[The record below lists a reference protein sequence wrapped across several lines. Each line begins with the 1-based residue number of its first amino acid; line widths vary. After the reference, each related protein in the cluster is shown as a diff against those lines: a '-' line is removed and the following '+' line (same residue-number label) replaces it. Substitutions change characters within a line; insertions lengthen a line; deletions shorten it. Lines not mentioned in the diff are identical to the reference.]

1 MRASAAIK
9 IGVAFALATAAAVG
23 CTALPPLAPRTP
35 STAFTDTA
43 GTRLGAAIG
52 PLLAQHPGQSGVYPL
67 ADGHDAFAA
76 RALLASG
83 AERSLDVQYY
93 IWHGDLTGTLLLDAL
108 RSAAARGVRVR
119 LLLDDNNTSGLDP
132 VLLGLALMP
141 NVEVRLFNPF
151 ALRSWRGVGYLTD
164 FARLNRR
171 MHNKSF
177 TVDNQVTIVG
187 GRNVGDEYFGAGDD
201 FLFVDLDVLAVGP
214 AVREVSSDFDRYWNS
229 ASAYPVTAIVH
240 GDDAEEPQALA
251 RRAEER
257 RREPAA
263 RDYIEALRKLPF
275 VEQLLQ
281 GRLALEWAPARLV
294 SDDPAKALG
303 KSADQERLAVA
314 LRKAMGDPERSVD
327 LVSPY
332 FVPGKE
338 TTAALAGMARRGVHV
353 RVLTNSLQATDV
365 AAVHAGYAKW
375 RRDLLAAGVSL
386 YELRRMDDGA
396 TQQRRIGGS
405 SSSSLHAKTFG
416 VDGKRVF
423 VGSFNLD
430 PRSIELNTEMGL
442 VTDSPALAAQLAQ
455 RLDTSMPAKAFEV
468 RLDADGKLVWLQRT
482 GDKVTTYHEEPG
494 TSAWKRAG
502 VRVLSW
508 LPIDWLL

>member
-1 MRASAAIK
+1 MRAAGVAK
-9 IGVAFALATAAAVG
+9 IGAALALAAAAVLG
-23 CTALPPLAPRTP
+23 CTTLPPLAPRMP
-35 STAFTDTA
+35 SAALADTDN
-43 GTRLGAAIG
+43 TRLGTAIA
-52 PLLAQHPGQSGVYPL
+52 PLAAQHPGQSGIYAL
-67 ADGHDAFAA
+67 ADGREAFAA
-76 RALLASG
+76 RALLAHR

-93 IWHGDLTGTLLLDAL
+93 IWHDDLTGTLLLDAL

-119 LLLDDNNTSGLDP
+119 LLLDDNNTAGLDP
-132 VLLGLALMP
+132 VLLALSRQP

-151 ALRSWRGVGYLTD
+151 ALRAWRSVGYLTD

-214 AVREVSSDFDRYWNS
+214 AVQAVSHDFDRYWNS
-229 ASAYPVTAIVH
+229 PSAYPVAALVQAQ
-240 GDDAEEPQALA
+240 DAQAPQALA
-251 RRAEER
+251 QHAEELR
-257 RREPAA
+257 RQPAA
-263 RDYIEALRKLPF
+263 RAYLEAMRQLPF
-275 VEQLLQ
+275 VEQLVQRTLP
-281 GRLALEWAPARLV
+281 LDWAPARLV
-294 SDDPAKALG
+294 SDDPAKVLGQAHPQTRVATKLGELMGEPRQAL
-303 KSADQERLAVA
+303 DI
-314 LRKAMGDPERSVD
+314 
-327 LVSPY
+327 VSPY

-338 TTAALAGMARRGVHV
+338 TTGMLSDLARRGVKV

-375 RRDLLAAGVSL
+375 RRQLLEAGVSL

-396 TQQRRIGGS
+396 TQRRRIGGS

-416 VDGKRVF
+416 VDGQRIF

-430 PRSIELNTEMGL
+430 PRSIDLNTEMGL
-442 VTDSPALAAQLAQ
+442 VIDSPAMAGQLAT
-455 RLDTSMPAKAFEV
+455 RLGQSTPDKAFEV
-468 RLDADGKLVWLQRT
+468 HLDGNGKLVWLQRT
-482 GDKVTTYHEEPG
+482 GQGVRSYMEEPG

-502 VRVLSW
+502 VRILSW

>member
-9 IGVAFALATAAAVG
+9 IGVTIALAAAAVFG
-23 CTALPPLAPRTP
+23 CTSLPPLAPRAP
-35 STAFTDTA
+35 STAFADTA
-43 GTRLGAAIG
+43 GTRLGAAIA
-52 PLLAQHPGQSGVYPL
+52 PLLAQHPGQSGIHAL

-76 RALLASG
+76 RALLASR

-93 IWHGDLTGTLLLDAL
+93 IWHDDLTGTLLLDAL

-132 VLLGLALMP
+132 VLLGLSRMP

-187 GRNVGDEYFGAGDD
+187 GRNVGDEYFGASDD

-214 AVREVSSDFDRYWNS
+214 AVQEVSREFDRYWNS
-229 ASAYPVTAIVH
+229 ASAYPVSALVPA
-240 GDDAEEPQALA
+240 DDAEDAQALA
-251 RRAEER
+251 RRAEELR
-257 RREPAA
+257 ARPAA
-263 RDYIEALRKLPF
+263 HAYIEALRKLPF
-275 VEQLLQ
+275 VEQLVQ
-281 GRLALEWAPARLV
+281 RRLPLEWAATHVL

-303 KSADQERLAVA
+303 KERKQERLSVT
-314 LRKAMGDPERSVD
+314 LGKAMGEPRRSVD

-338 TTAALAGMARRGVHV
+338 ATATLSGLAQHGVHV

-375 RRDLLAAGVSL
+375 RRALLEAGVSL

-416 VDGKRVF
+416 VDGQRVF

-430 PRSIELNTEMGL
+430 PRSIDLNTEMGL
-442 VTDSPALAAQLAQ
+442 VIDSPVLAGQLSA
-455 RLDTSMPAKAFEV
+455 RLNESMPDKAFEV
-468 RLDADGKLVWLQRT
+468 RLDTDGKLVWLQRT
-482 GDKVTTYHEEPG
+482 GEGVTTYHEEPG